1 MNTTLNA
8 FGGKFFFQLVD
19 GTDEARL
26 AVLMTAGYL
35 LVALTVFL
43 LDHNRLDQPKEVQ
56 LSYA

>member
-1 MNTTLNA
+1 MNTILNT

-19 GTDEARL
+19 GTDEAYL
-26 AVLMTAGYL
+26 AILMTAGYL

-43 LDHNRLDQPKEVQ
+43 LDRNRLDQPKEVQ